1 MLSGTEPFSKR
12 FNLLKLKVDRPKWNA
27 LKLTRTVFFL
37 LLMVAVSAVAA
48 DVPFE
53 PYGGL
58 PTIED
63 IALSPDGSYLA
74 LVKSVKE
81 ERILYIL
88 SLKNG
93 EVKGACRIGDSK
105 LRGIGWAD
113 AEHVLMVVSNT
124 SSPPR
129 GFIGPKSE
137 FAVLLVYDIS
147 AETIHNPLNTD
158 ISSKDITLNTIIG
171 GAAVRYIDG
180 ETIVFVTGI
189 YVQNHRTAPALFK
202 LNLTNGRADFASYGN
217 DKSNGWLLDENGE
230 IMALQTYDNHFK
242 RWTISVRKDRDMT
255 VAASGEAEIEY
266 PTIAGISPAGDAIWI
281 KNTGDGDPTWSP
293 IPFDSGVMGA
303 PLKETQ
309 GFREL
314 VVDPYSNQV
323 MGGAPLD
330 VDADIVFFDPKRQ
343 AAWETIRNKFPGE

>member
-1 MLSGTEPFSKR
+1 MLSWIF
-12 FNLLKLKVDRPKWNA
+12 FCLMLLA
-27 LKLTRTVFFL
+27 S
-37 LLMVAVSAVAA
+37 VSATAA

-58 PTIED
+58 PAIED
-63 IALSPDGSYLA
+63 IALSPDGTYLA

-81 ERILYIL
+81 ERVLYVL
-88 SLKNG
+88 SLANG

-124 SSPPR
+124 ASPPR
-129 GFIGPKSE
+129 GFVGPKSE
-137 FAVLLVYDIS
+137 FAVLLVYDIN
-147 AETIHNPLNTD
+147 AETIHNPLNVD
-158 ISSKDITLNTIIG
+158 ISSKEITLNTIVGG

-180 ETIVFVTGI
+180 ETVVFVTGI
-189 YVQNHRTAPALFK
+189 YVQNRRTAPALFK
-202 LNLTNGRADFASYGN
+202 LNLTTGRADFASHGN
-217 DKSNGWLLDENGE
+217 DKSNGWLLDGNGE
-230 IMALQTYDNHFK
+230 IMATQTYDNHLK
-242 RWTISVRKDRDMT
+242 RWTISVRKDGDMT

-266 PTIAGISPAGDAIWI
+266 PVVSGISPAGDAVWV
-281 KNTGDGDPTWSP
+281 KNVGDGDPTWSP
-293 IPFDSGVMGA
+293 IPFKTGKIGE
-303 PLKETQ
+303 PLEETQ

-330 VDADIVFFDPKRQ
+330 VDADIVFFDPQRQ
-343 AAWETIRNKFPGE
+343 AAWETIKNNFPGERVTIASTDRDLRNL